1 MDVKSWTINKAE
13 CWRMDD
19 FKLCCWRRLFRVP
32 WTARRSNQSVLAEIS
47 PENSLQGLM
56 LKVKLQSSDHLMQRA
71 SSLEKTLMLWK
82 IEGRRKRRQ
91 RMRWSVGITYSM
103 DMNLSKLWEMVKNK
117 ETWCAAIHG
126 VAKSRTWQQLDKTNH
141 LRNHEWLSPQN
152 SVSYLYKEKM
162 MSLH

>member
-82 IEGRRKRRQ
+82 IEGRRKGRQ

-103 DMNLSKLWEMVKNK
+103 DMNLSKLWEIVKDR
-117 ETWCAAIHG
+117 EPG
-126 VAKSRTWQQLDKTNH
+126 VLQSMGSQRVRHDLATEQKQFCVSKGGISNQWKKDAFFNRLGKT
-141 LRNHEWLSPQN
+141 S
-152 SVSYLYKEKM
+152 
-162 MSLH
+162 